1 MKKRNCEICFISRLI
16 DHHNWVRR
24 RIRIKAVDIHGMPVD
39 HEWERTNWRA
49 SPLTSMQIDGKYEFS
64 IIFIGNKVKG
74 TN

>member
-49 SPLTSMQIDGKYEFS
+49 SPACKLIESLFY
-64 IIFIGNKVKG
+64 NLHR
-74 TN
+74 